1 MSVKVRQ
8 YRRGGFEVD
17 IRFEWAD
24 GTPFRERRRAPV
36 ESRSAA
42 KRWGEARERELI
54 RRGRAVPPPEK
65 KEVPTLSD
73 FQKRFL
79 DGYARANRQKASG
92 IDSKESHLRIHL
104 VPMLGK
110 LALDQITDERVA
122 ELKGAKTHLSPKTV
136 NNCLSV
142 LNKLLDVAVE
152 WKVIDKKPCRIRLLK
167 VPESAFVFYDF
178 AEYDRLVRAAEK
190 CDRTVLAT
198 ALLGGDAGLRRGEI
212 IGLEQSDLD
221 FDRGSIHVQRSVWKG
236 IVDVPKGGRSRR
248 IPMTRALRKVLREH
262 RHLRGPR
269 VLYREDGEV
278 VTEKILRRWFSRA
291 QRLAGLRA
299 NGGLHILR
307 HTFCSHL
314 AMRGAPVKAIQELA
328 GHKDLTTTMRYM
340 HLSPETRD
348 AAIRLL
354 DERPETTAAEQIF
367 GDTVE
372 TAGPRQRN

>member
-1 MSVKVRQ
+1 MSVTVRN

-24 GTPFRERRRAPV
+24 GTPYRERRRAPV

-42 KRWGEARERELI
+42 KRWGESRERELF
-54 RRGRAVPPPEK
+54 RRGPLVLRPEK

-73 FQKRFL
+73 FQKRFV

-110 LALDQITDERVA
+110 LPLDQITDERVA
-122 ELKGAKTHLSPKTV
+122 ELMGAKADLSPKTV
-136 NNCLSV
+136 NNMLSV
-142 LNKLLDVAVE
+142 LNKLLDVAVD
-152 WKVIDKKPCRIRLLK
+152 WKVIDKKACRIRLLK
-167 VPESAFVFYDF
+167 VPDSAFAFYDF

-190 CDRTVLAT
+190 CDRTVLVT

-212 IGLEQSDLD
+212 IGLEQTDLD
-221 FDRGSIHVQRSVWKG
+221 FERGTIYVQRSVWKG

-269 VLYREDGEV
+269 VLHREDGEV

-314 AMRGAPVKAIQELA
+314 AMRGAPAKAVQELA
-328 GHKDLTTTMRYM
+328 GHRDLTTTLKYM
-340 HLSPETRD
+340 HLSPESRD

-354 DERPETTAAEQIF
+354 DERPGNGVQGDIF
-367 GDTVE
+367 GDAVE
-372 TAGPRQRN
+372 TAGPRHGK

>member
-1 MSVKVRQ
+1 MSVKVRT
-8 YRRGGFEVD
+8 YKRGGFEVD
-17 IRFEWAD
+17 IRFEWPD
-24 GTPFRERRRAPV
+24 GTPYRERRRAPV
-36 ESRSAA
+36 DSKSAA
-42 KRWGEARERELI
+42 KRWGEARERELF
-54 RRGRAVPPPEK
+54 RRGPSVPSSEP
-65 KEVPTLSD
+65 KEVPTLED

-92 IDSKESHLRIHL
+92 ISSKESHLRIHL

-152 WKVIDKKPCRIRLLK
+152 WKVIDKMPCRIRLLK
-167 VPESAFVFYDF
+167 VPESAFAFYDF
-178 AEYDRLVRAAEK
+178 AEYERLVRAAEK
-190 CDRTVLAT
+190 CDRSVLVT

-212 IGLEQSDLD
+212 LGLEQSDLD
-221 FDRGSIHVQRSVWKG
+221 FDRGTIHVQRSVWKG
-236 IVDVPKGGRSRR
+236 VVDVPKGGRSRR

-314 AMRGAPVKAIQELA
+314 AMRGAPPKSIQELA
-328 GHKDLTTTMRYM
+328 GHKDLTTTLRYM
-340 HLSPETRD
+340 HLSPESRD

-354 DERPETTAAEQIF
+354 DERPDGAPAEQIF

-372 TAGPRQRN
+372 TAGPRQGN